1 MKKNNL
7 RKKKFIYYFLMSSL
21 NKLQNENDRI
31 NQ

>member
-7 RKKKFIYYFLMSSL
+7 SKQKFIYYFLMSSL